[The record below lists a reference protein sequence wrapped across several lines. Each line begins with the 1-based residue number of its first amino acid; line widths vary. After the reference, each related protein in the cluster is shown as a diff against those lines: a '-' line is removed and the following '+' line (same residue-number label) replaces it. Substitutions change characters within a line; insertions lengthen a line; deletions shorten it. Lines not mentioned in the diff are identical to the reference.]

1 MTTIH
6 RSVWCG
12 MGLGLALAGC
22 TTEVPGRGLEQDDS
36 GQALERFH
44 RAPRPIA
51 GQYIVVLAGGQTRAR
66 TPVKDRADSLAV
78 SYRAVVERELEGA
91 VDGFVARMT
100 EEDAL
105 ALSDDPA
112 VAFVEEDG
120 LVTASETQT
129 GATFGLDRID
139 QESLPLDGTYT
150 FDRDGSGVHVYIV
163 DTGIRATHVALG
175 GRIGEGFTAINDGN
189 GTDDCNGHGTHVA
202 GTVGSD
208 EFGVAK
214 NVTLHAVRV
223 LGCDGSGSNSGVIA
237 GVNFVAQSGDLPAVA
252 NMSLG
257 GGASA
262 AVDQAVQNAIAAGV
276 TFAVAAGNENSDAC
290 GGSPSRVGEALTVGS
305 SERNDR
311 RSGFSNFG
319 SCVDVFAP
327 GGSIESTSNGSDTDT
342 AVLSGTSMATP
353 HVAGAAAL
361 FLEGNPG
368 ATPAE
373 VNQALLAGAVA
384 GVIGDPRGSANLLL
398 NTAFAGGP
406 VGEPEPEPEP
416 EPGQGT
422 PQSGSASGSVAR
434 GQRVDFQPLPVLAG
448 TTIDVQL
455 SGSGDPD
462 LYVSINQP
470 AALVNAPT
478 QTANLCAPFVDGS
491 GERCT
496 FTVPA
501 DGTQMFIT
509 VHGFAASDFQIDATW
524 VEP

>member
-1 MTTIH
+1 
-6 RSVWCG
+6 
-12 MGLGLALAGC
+12 
-22 TTEVPGRGLEQDDS
+22 
-36 GQALERFH
+36 
-44 RAPRPIA
+44 
-51 GQYIVVLAGGQTRAR
+51 
-66 TPVKDRADSLAV
+66 
-78 SYRAVVERELEGA
+78 
-91 VDGFVARMT
+91 
-100 EEDAL
+100 
-105 ALSDDPA
+105 
-112 VAFVEEDG
+112 
-120 LVTASETQT
+120 
-129 GATFGLDRID
+129 
-139 QESLPLDGTYT
+139 
-150 FDRDGSGVHVYIV
+150 
-163 DTGIRATHVALG
+163 
-175 GRIGEGFTAINDGN
+175 
-189 GTDDCNGHGTHVA
+189 VA

-237 GVNFVAQSGDLPAVA
+237 GVNFVAQSGELPAVA

-262 AVDQAVQNAIAAGV
+262 AVDQAVQGAIAAGV

-290 GGSPSRVGEALTVGS
+290 GGSPSRVGEALTIGS
-305 SERNDR
+305 SERNDG

-319 SCVDVFAP
+319 ACVDLFAP

-342 AVLSGTSMATP
+342 AILSGTSMATP

-373 VNQALLAGAVA
+373 VNQAVIAGAVA

-406 VGEPEPEPEP
+406 VGEPPPEPEPEP

-422 PQSGSASGSVAR
+422 PQSGSASGTVAG
-434 GQRVDFQPLPVLAG
+434 GQRVDFQPLPVLPG
-448 TTIDVQL
+448 TTVDVQL

-462 LYVSINQP
+462 LYVSINQA

-478 QTANLCAPFVDGS
+478 LTANLCAPFVDGAN
-491 GERCT
+491 ERCT